1 MKALIFPTFHLL
13 LFMELATM
21 ALKEVEI
28 FTIGEFGLVAQHSS
42 HINQQW
48 ENSIVSSELKLY
60 LSGKLF
66 FKE

>member
-1 MKALIFPTFHLL
+1 MKVLIFLTFLLL
-13 LFMELATM
+13 LFMELVTM
-21 ALKEVEI
+21 VLKEVEI
-28 FTIGEFGLVAQHSS
+28 FTTGEFGLAVQPSS

-48 ENSIVSSELKLY
+48 ENSTVSSELKLY